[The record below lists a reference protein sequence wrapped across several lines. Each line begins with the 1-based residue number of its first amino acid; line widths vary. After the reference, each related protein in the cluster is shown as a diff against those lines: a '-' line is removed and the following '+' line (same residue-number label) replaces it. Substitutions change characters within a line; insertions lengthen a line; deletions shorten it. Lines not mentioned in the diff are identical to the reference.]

1 MSKVYPKT
9 YPKTYAKVYG
19 KVNPPVSTIY
29 PSNIASNTEW
39 WDIQDLSTMWQESSK
54 TTPAAVDQP
63 IGYIES
69 KSGSGNDFQQSVA
82 AKRPILRHDG
92 TSYYIEGNGTM
103 YMTIPSSTA
112 SFKYLHNSTG
122 GTALMG
128 MRWDNAGTYAVIFD
142 NCNAATANVGLRCY
156 AVNTDEYNVF
166 VGRGTPGTSCVD
178 HTGTNSLLT
187 KAANHFIKYRFDVAE
202 TPDFNVAIDGTDSTF
217 NPTNSANAGPST
229 LDFTLFANAEVS
241 GILNGRCYDLSMYN
255 ATLTT
260 SEYAD
265 MQTYYNGLLGL

>member
-69 KSGSGNDFQQSVA
+69 KTGSGNDFQQSVA

-92 TSYYIEGNGTM
+92 TSYYLEGNGTM
-103 YMTIPSSTA
+103 YMAIPSSTA
-112 SFKYLHNSTG
+112 SFKYLHNSQG
-122 GTALMG
+122 GMLF
-128 MRWDNAGTYAVIFD
+128 AGVRRNDSGTLAVILG
-142 NCNAATANVGLRCY
+142 NAWSSAHIGFRLSSDSGNNL
-156 AVNTDEYNVF
+156 NLF
-166 VGRGTPGTSCVD
+166 LGRGTAGTPCID
-178 HTGTNSLLT
+178 HTGTNGLFT
-187 KAANHFIKYRFDVAE
+187 KNINHLVTQRFDVAE
-202 TPDFNVAIDGTDSTF
+202 TPDINVTTDGVDDEF
-217 NPTNSANAGPST
+217 NPSNSANAGSATLDLALFENST
-229 LDFTLFANAEVS
+229 LGNAIPTGRFYGSAFFNETLSANDDS
-241 GILNGRCYDLSMYN
+241 NMRL
-255 ATLTT
+255 
-260 SEYAD
+260 
-265 MQTYYNGLLGL
+265 YYNSILGL